1 MTTDY
6 FVNHARARR
15 FPWTLYHQPLER
27 DLARFL
33 RHVAAEHPRGE
44 VLIVG
49 CGLLHEID
57 AAPGGLAFHVADID
71 ERAVAAVLARRDPR
85 ITGGT
90 VVDPEQPIDHSLRQS
105 LGQSPGQSLGQSPAL
120 GATRRFAAIYAKE
133 VVEHVRAWPGWLT
146 GLRRALVPGGRLWL
160 STPNYGEPWLAALE
174 STVLELI
181 ARRSGFSRRDLHPT
195 RFSRRSLA
203 RGLVSAG
210 FEQVDVRVAPSRL
223 ALTAWAR
230 GAGAGTGR
238 IGGSGDLAHGRAR

>member
-1 MTTDY
+1 MTTAEPIDY
-6 FVNHARARR
+6 FANHARARQ
-15 FPWTLYHQPLER
+15 FPWTLYHRPLER
-27 DLARFL
+27 DLASFL
-33 RHVAAEHPRGE
+33 GRVAGEHPRGE

-57 AAPGGLAFHVADID
+57 TAPAGLRFHVVDID
-71 ERAVAAVLARRDPR
+71 DRAVAAVLARRDPR

-90 VVDPEQPIDHSLRQS
+90 VVAAEQPIDRGLA
-105 LGQSPGQSLGQSPAL
+105 GAPGGGDP
-120 GATRRFAAIYAKE
+120 GRRFAAIYAKE
-133 VVEHVRAWPGWLT
+133 VVEHVLAWPGWLA

-174 STVLELI
+174 STVLELV

-203 RGLVSAG
+203 RGLRAVGFDDVAVHVVS
-210 FEQVDVRVAPSRL
+210 SRL

-230 GAGAGTGR
+230 APR
-238 IGGSGDLAHGRAR
+238 

>member
-33 RHVAAEHPRGE
+33 RQVAAEHPRGE

-49 CGLLHEID
+49 CGLLHELD
-57 AAPGGLAFHVADID
+57 TAPSGLAFHVADID
-71 ERAVAAVLARRDPR
+71 ERAVAAVLSRRDPR

-90 VVDPEQPIDHSLRQS
+90 VVAPEQPIGHGLGYSLDPS
-105 LGQSPGQSLGQSPAL
+105 
-120 GATRRFAAIYAKE
+120 GAARRFAAIYAKE
-133 VVEHVRAWPGWLT
+133 VIEHVQAWPSWLA
-146 GLRRALVPGGRLWL
+146 GLRRALVPSGRLWL
-160 STPNYGEPWLAALE
+160 STPNYGEPWLAAVE
-174 STVLELI
+174 STVLEVI

-203 RGLVSAG
+203 RGLGGAG
-210 FEQVDVRVAPSRL
+210 FEQIDVQIAPPRL

-230 GAGAGTGR
+230 APR
-238 IGGSGDLAHGRAR
+238 

>member
-1 MTTDY
+1 MTASASPPAADY
-6 FVNHARARR
+6 FANHARARQ

-27 DLARFL
+27 DLAQFL
-33 RHVAAEHPRGE
+33 GQVAGEHPRGE

-49 CGLLHEID
+49 CGLLHELD
-57 AAPGGLAFHVADID
+57 AAPGGLTFHVADID

-90 VVDPEQPIDHSLRQS
+90 VVAPERAIDQDLAQD
-105 LGQSPGQSLGQSPAL
+105 LGGE
-120 GATRRFAAIYAKE
+120 RRFAAIYAKE
-133 VVEHVRAWPGWLT
+133 VIEHVHAWPSWLT

-181 ARRSGFSRRDLHPT
+181 ARRSGFSRRDIHPT

-203 RGLVSAG
+203 RGLVAAA
-210 FEQVDVRVAPSRL
+210 FEEVGVTVTPTRL
-223 ALTAWAR
+223 ALTAWAKAP
-230 GAGAGTGR
+230 G
-238 IGGSGDLAHGRAR
+238 

>member
-1 MTTDY
+1 MTDGKATDY
-6 FVNHARARR
+6 FVNHTRARQ

-33 RHVAAEHPRGE
+33 RQIAGEHPAGE
-44 VLIVG
+44 LLVVG

-57 AAPGGLAFHVADID
+57 AAPPGLAFHVADID

-90 VVDPEQPIDHSLRQS
+90 VVAPEQPIDQS
-105 LGQSPGQSLGQSPAL
+105 LDRSLGKSL
-120 GATRRFAAIYAKE
+120 GGPRRFAAIYAKE
-133 VVEHVRAWPGWLT
+133 VVEHVEAWPGWLA

-160 STPNYGEPWLAALE
+160 STPNYGEPWLATLE

-203 RGLVSAG
+203 RGLGAAG
-210 FEQVDVRVAPSRL
+210 FEQAQVRVTPTRL
-223 ALTAWAR
+223 AMTAWAR
-230 GAGAGTGR
+230 APMTQPASEIR
-238 IGGSGDLAHGRAR
+238 GGSIRS